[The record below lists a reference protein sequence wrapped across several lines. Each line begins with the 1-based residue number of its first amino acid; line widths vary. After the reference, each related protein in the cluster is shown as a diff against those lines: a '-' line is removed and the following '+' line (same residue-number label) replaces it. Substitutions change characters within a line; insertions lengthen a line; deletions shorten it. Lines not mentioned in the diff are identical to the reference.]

1 MNTILLGL
9 KIKKLRS
16 EQSLELGE
24 KITQQKLAKKLGI
37 SRSYLGDIESG
48 RTIPNDEI
56 IDKIAKA
63 LNVSPEYLKGES
75 IEKNPGE
82 TTQIVNEIQTE
93 LETKLNKMAKDK
105 KIKTIN
111 KLKEM
116 LNNIE
121 L

>member
-75 IEKNPGE
+75 TEKNPGE

>member
-1 MNTILLGL
+1 MDTLLLGL

-24 KITQQKLAKKLGI
+24 KITQQKLAKKIGI

-48 RTIPNDEI
+48 RITPNNET

-63 LNVSPEYLKGES
+63 LNVSSKYLKGES
-75 IEKNPGE
+75 AEKNPGE
-82 TTQIVNEIQTE
+82 ATQIVQNMQAE
-93 LETKLNKMAKDK
+93 LEIKLNKMTKDK

-116 LNNIE
+116 LDNIE